1 MLALLLVEI
10 ALSLPEATA
19 MTQVPVLPTLFTAV
33 PMLQC
38 CLFLACDRVTVE
50 RNHLRARS
58 LAEFALLSSLPDG
71 NPLGTG
77 GVQTKV
83 WGAVCGNYLDF
94 LLRF

>member
-38 CLFLACDRVTVE
+38 CLFLAWDRVTVE

-58 LAEFALLSSLPDG
+58 LAEFALLSVCQM
-71 NPLGTG
+71 GTPWEL
-77 GVQTKV
+77 VESR
-83 WGAVCGNYLDF
+83 
-94 LLRF
+94 LRFGEQCVEIIWTFC